1 MRDFAVHDDPAVQAQ
16 LDRLAM
22 LSIPG
27 GRLSLDPI
35 EALLVRLGH
44 PEAQLPPTF
53 HVAGTNGKGS
63 TTAFLRAIL
72 NAAGHTVH
80 ATNSPH
86 LVRYNER
93 FRIADRLISDGALAA
108 ILAEV
113 LDANIGIDGSFF
125 EVSTAAAFLA
135 FAREPADAAVIEVG
149 LGGRYDATNAL
160 PAPVVCGIASLA
172 LDHERFLLTPE
183 PGVPLDPFCRVAYEK
198 AGIAKPGAPLVTQSY
213 PADMAATIDIL
224 ARWRRTRAIMR
235 GRDWFADVTAG
246 GIHYRDARGSMDL
259 PLPGIAGAHQTDNA
273 ALAVAM
279 LRHQDA
285 LAIAPEAFAAGI
297 RAMHWPA
304 RLQLLKP
311 GPLRDLLPAATP
323 LWLDGGHNPDAGAAL
338 ARHFETRGTG
348 LHLVLGMIAGKDPAA
363 LIDPLAP
370 MLASVTAVP
379 VAGHDTLPI
388 GVFADLAARRDIPFA
403 SAETVIGALDAL
415 DIQAGQAVL
424 IGGSLYLAGAVL
436 RANDEIPD

>member
-35 EALLVRLGH
+35 AALLVRLGH
-44 PEAQLPPTF
+44 PEAQLPPAF

-72 NAAGHTVH
+72 NASGHRVH

-93 FRIADRLISDGALAA
+93 FRIADTLIGDAALAA
-108 ILAEV
+108 LLAEV
-113 LDANIGIDGSFF
+113 LDANSGIDGSFF

-135 FAREPADAAVIEVG
+135 FAREQADAAVIEVG

-160 PAPVVCGIASLA
+160 PAPAVCGIASLA

-183 PGVPLDPFCRVAYEK
+183 PGVPLDPFCRVAFEK

-213 PADMAATIDIL
+213 RPDMAATIDMV
-224 ARWRRTRAIMR
+224 ARWRQTQAIMR
-235 GRDWFADVTAG
+235 GRDWFADVG
-246 GIHYRDARGSMDL
+246 PDGISYRDAMGELNL
-259 PLPGIAGAHQTDNA
+259 PLPQIAGAHQADNA

-279 LRHQDA
+279 LRHQNA
-285 LAIAPEAFAAGI
+285 LAIAPEAYAAGI
-297 RAMHWPA
+297 TAMRWPA

-311 GPLRDLLPAATP
+311 GPLRDLLPADAC

-338 ARHFETRGTG
+338 ARHFEARSGR

-370 MLASVTAVP
+370 MLASITAVTVP
-379 VAGHDTLPI
+379 GHDTLLM

-403 SAETVIGALDAL
+403 SAETVAAALPMLDARP
-415 DIQAGQAVL
+415 GQDVL

-436 RANDEIPD
+436 RTNDEIPD

>member
-44 PEAQLPPTF
+44 PETRLPPAF

-72 NAAGHTVH
+72 NASGRSVH

-93 FRIADRLISDGALAA
+93 FRLADTLISDAALASL
-108 ILAEV
+108 LAEV
-113 LDANIGIDGSFF
+113 LDANIGIEGSFF

-160 PAPVVCGIASLA
+160 LGPVVCGIASLA

-183 PGVPLDPFCRVAYEK
+183 PGVPLDPFCRVAFEK

-213 PADMAATIDIL
+213 SADMAATIDMV
-224 ARWRRTRAIMR
+224 ASWRQTKALMR
-235 GRDWFADVTAG
+235 GRDWFAEVTAG
-246 GIHYRDARGSMDL
+246 GIHYRDAKGALDL
-259 PLPGIAGAHQTDNA
+259 PLPSIAGAHQADNA

-285 LAIAPEAFAAGI
+285 LAIAPEAYAAGI
-297 RAMHWPA
+297 RAMRWPA

-311 GPLRDLLPAATP
+311 GPIRDLLPADAN

-338 ARHFETRGTG
+338 ARHFEARTG
-348 LHLVLGMIAGKDPAA
+348 KLHLVLGMIAGKDPAA

-370 MLASVTAVP
+370 MLASLTAVP
-379 VAGHDTLPI
+379 VPGHEMVPAT
-388 GVFADLAARRDIPFA
+388 VFADLAARRDIPF
-403 SAETVIGALDAL
+403 SAAQSVANALRDL
-415 DIQAGQAVL
+415 TIKPDQDIL
-424 IGGSLYLAGAVL
+424 IGGSLYLAGEVL
-436 RANDEIPD
+436 RANGELPD